1 MATNLS
7 LDGTLTTG
15 GNIGT
20 SSSTVTST
28 LSTLG
33 NGVVTTSTT
42 KALIVTTESITTPCQ
57 TVYTCTIT
65 NTTVTVGDLVFA
77 TLTKGG
83 TNTSGGPTIMDATAT
98 AGAIVVRVYN
108 AAATVSA
115 GLPLSGTLQFQ
126 VLVLKA

>member
-1 MATNLS
+1 MATNFS
-7 LDGTLTTG
+7 IDGNVAAQ
-15 GNIGT
+15 GNIAT

-28 LSTLG
+28 LSTLA

-42 KALIVTTESITTPCQ
+42 KVLIVTTESITTPCQ

-65 NTTVTVGDLVFA
+65 NTQVTIGDIVFA

-83 TNTSGGPTIMDATAT
+83 TNTSGGPTIMDATA
-98 AGAIVVRVYN
+98 GSGNVIVRVYN

-126 VLVLKA
+126 VLILKA